1 MGWEWELNFSLSL
14 SLARSLRNNFNAEAA
29 IFKWKS
35 TKKSYFTLQRI
46 RKSNWK
52 TINCGIASFQA
63 IVCGNTSGTTVIS
76 FACFFPFSCRF
87 ALQML
92 RLYWT
97 PGQIHFKK
105 PWWWRRKRVKA
116 KRRKKKTVDAIKS
129 KTSAQFLIGSILKSL
144 NLNILSDVCTS
155 RSWVSCFCLS
165 ISLISFQMA
174 DKERERESEKR
185 EQTPNWPAHSFETF
199 ENEHVDSE

>member
-1 MGWEWELNFSLSL
+1 MLKLPFSNENPQKSLISRCNEYENRIGKQSTAALLRSRLLSV
-14 SLARSLRNNFNAEAA
+14 ATRAA
-29 IFKWKS
+29 PLWF
-35 TKKSYFTLQRI
+35 LLH
-46 RKSNWK
+46 
-52 TINCGIASFQA
+52 ASFHSHA
-63 IVCGNTSGTTVIS
+63 VSHCKCSVCIE
-76 FACFFPFSCRF
+76 
-87 ALQML
+87 LQDKFIL
-92 RLYWT
+92 KSHGDEGERE
-97 PGQIHFKK
+97 
-105 PWWWRRKRVKA
+105 WRPKEG
-116 KRRKKKTVDAIKS
+116 KKTVDAIKS

-174 DKERERESEKR
+174 DKERKRESEKR

>member
-116 KRRKKKTVDAIKS
+116 KRRKKNRRRYKIENQRTVSDWFHLK
-129 KTSAQFLIGSILKSL
+129 KLKSQHF
-144 NLNILSDVCTS
+144 I
-155 RSWVSCFCLS
+155 RCLYES
-165 ISLISFQMA
+165 IMSFMLL
-174 DKERERESEKR
+174 
-185 EQTPNWPAHSFETF
+185 F
-199 ENEHVDSE
+199 VD